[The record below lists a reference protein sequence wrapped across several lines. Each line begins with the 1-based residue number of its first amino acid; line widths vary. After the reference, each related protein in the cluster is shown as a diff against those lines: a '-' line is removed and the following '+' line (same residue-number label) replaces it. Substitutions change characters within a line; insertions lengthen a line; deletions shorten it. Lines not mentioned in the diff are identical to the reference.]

1 MAGVLFVVTIPTE
14 PEELRSDQRDRQS
27 KLGSNLKI
35 DNVKEETDKNENGI
49 FKIVRSLFI
58 MIILYSWYIVSKV

>member
-58 MIILYSWYIVSKV
+58 MIILYS